1 MPVKILNGI
10 KLYYETSGEGE
21 PLLFIHGLGSSTR
34 DWEAQ
39 VPYFSDKF
47 QTVTVDL
54 RGHGQSEKPSS
65 TYSISL
71 FASDVAALIREI
83 GGPVHVVGISMGAM
97 VALQLAV
104 DFPELVKS
112 IIVINSQD
120 EVLMNTRQAR
130 QAVMIRKVIP
140 RLMGMKWMGKY
151 LGKKLFPEEDQEQLR
166 ELIADRWA
174 ENSVKDFIKSVNAI
188 AGWSV
193 RKHLNTIK
201 CPVLVVASELDYTP
215 VEAKEIYVKLLPDA
229 RLEVIKGARHA
240 ISVERPEELNEV
252 MLGFLGQIFQL

>member
-34 DWEAQ
+34 DWEDQ
-39 VPYFSDKF
+39 VKYFSDRF
-47 QTVTVDL
+47 QVLTVDL

-65 TYSISL
+65 NYSIPL
-71 FASDVAALIREI
+71 FASDVAALIEEI
-83 GGPVHVVGISMGAM
+83 GGPTNVAGISMGGM

-104 DFPELVKS
+104 DYPELVKS
-112 IIVINSQD
+112 LILINTQD

-151 LGKKLFPEEDQEQLR
+151 LGKKLFPGEDQEHFR
-166 ELIADRWA
+166 KLIADRWV
-174 ENSVKDFIKSVNAI
+174 ENSVKDYIKSVNAI

-193 RKHLNTIK
+193 RNHLGTIK

-215 VEAKEIYVKLLPDA
+215 VEAKEVYVELLPDA
-229 RLEVIKGARHA
+229 RMKVIEGARHA
-240 ISVERPEELNEV
+240 VSVERPDELNEL
-252 MLGFLGQIFQL
+252 MGDFLRQTFQ

>member
-1 MPVKILNGI
+1 MPYKNLNGI
-10 KLYYETSGEGE
+10 ELYYETSGEGE

-34 DWEAQ
+34 DWQDQ
-39 VPYFSDKF
+39 VKCFSDKF

-54 RGHGQSEKPSS
+54 RGHGQTEKPPS

-71 FASDVAALIREI
+71 FASDVAALIEEVE
-83 GGPVHVVGISMGAM
+83 GPVHVAGISMGGM

-104 DFPELVKS
+104 DYPEMVKS
-112 IIVINSQD
+112 LILINTQD
-120 EVLMNTRQAR
+120 EVLLNTRQAR

-151 LGKKLFPEEDQEQLR
+151 LGKKLFPEEDQGHFR
-166 ELIADRWA
+166 ELIANRWA
-174 ENSVKDFIKSVNAI
+174 ENSVKDYTKSVNAI

-193 RKHLNTIK
+193 RKHLQSIK

-215 VEAKEIYVKLLPDA
+215 VGAKEVYVKILPDA

-240 ISVERPEELNEV
+240 VSVERPEELNKV
-252 MLGFLGQIFQL
+252 MMGFLRPDL